1 MNYTLL
7 KFWDT
12 YNSRDIAPTVVVQ
25 ITRESNESVKTIW
38 HTATKGKATVQNT
51 DDLSF
56 MSNGTWIQILSNFLV
71 WT

>member
-25 ITRESNESVKTIW
+25 ITRESNESVKTIC

-56 MSNGTWIQILSNFLV
+56 MSNGT
-71 WT
+71 